1 MWKFLS
7 NIILKNRIVIIIM
20 ITALTVF
27 MAQKGREAKL
37 SYSMAKL
44 LPNDHQVSVDYND
57 FLNKYGSQNVLVIA
71 VEDSL
76 ITTLSHLKKWDKVSE
91 SIKNINGIEQIISF
105 SNLPILQ
112 KDADEKK
119 FTVKKWF
126 SEDIQ
131 TEEEFQKA
139 LAIYQSQPF
148 FKGLIN
154 SEDNKVTTLLIT
166 LDEEMIRSSK
176 REILIS
182 SIKDLVD
189 NYSTDFG
196 VKAHYSGLP
205 YIRTVHSVKVKNEI
219 SMFIL
224 FTLLITALI
233 LYLFFRSFKATISSI
248 IVVIIGVIFSFGS
261 IALIGYEISILM
273 ALVPPVLIVIGIP
286 NCIFLINKFHSE
298 FRLSK
303 NKEDALS
310 KMIQKIGNITLL
322 TNVTTASGFAAFILT
337 NSETLQEFGVIAS
350 LNILFIFLLSL
361 FIIPIYFSFSSAPKK
376 RHTQHL
382 DKKWLNNLVQ
392 YLAYLVKYKRKHIY
406 VITVVLIVVGFF
418 GIIQLKTTGNITDDL
433 PKDQA
438 LYKDLKFLE
447 SNFGGV
453 LPLEVLV
460 NTKKKN
466 GLLKSYN
473 LRKIEKLSDVLETYP
488 EFSKPSSYIDAVKYS
503 KQAFY
508 NGDSTYYSLPNSQ
521 EQRVILSYL
530 KNSSEGLGFGNL
542 LMDSLKQEARI
553 SLRVADISTSKMDS
567 IFDSLLPKINEIF
580 DPEKYDVTITGTS
593 IVFLNGTKF
602 LIKNLVLSLLLV
614 IILISIFMAW
624 MFNSFRMVVVS
635 IIPNLIPLLLTGAI
649 MGYFGIALKP
659 STILVFSIAFGISV
673 DDTIH
678 FLAKYRQELL
688 MNNWNIRKSVFSALN
703 ETGVSMFYT
712 SVVLFFGFFIFVAS
726 DFGGTI
732 ALGLLVSIT
741 LMLAM
746 LSNLLLLPA
755 LLLSLEKI
763 INYEAFQ
770 EPLLDTFDE
779 EEDVELDELK
789 VKRKEKQS

>member
-7 NIILKNRIVIIIM
+7 NFILKNRIVIIIM

-176 REILIS
+176 REILIF
-182 SIKDLVD
+182 SIKALVD

-205 YIRTVHSVKVKNEI
+205 YIRTVDSVKVKNEI

-233 LYLFFRSFKATISSI
+233 LFLFFRSFKATISSI

-261 IALIGYEISILM
+261 IALMGYEISILM

-382 DKKWLNNLVQ
+382 DKKWINNLVQ

-418 GIIQLKTTGNITDDL
+418 GIIQLKTTGNITEDL
-433 PKDQA
+433 PKEQA
-438 LYKDLKFLE
+438 LYQDLKFLE

-779 EEDVELDELK
+779 EEDIELDELK
-789 VKRKEKQS
+789 VKRKEK

>member
-44 LPNDHQVSVDYND
+44 LPNDHQVTVDYND

-91 SIKNINGIEQIISF
+91 SIKKINGIEQIISF

-119 FTVKKWF
+119 FTIKKWF

-154 SEDNKVTTLLIT
+154 SEENKVTTLLIT

-176 REILIS
+176 REILIF
-182 SIKDLVD
+182 SIKALVD

-205 YIRTVHSVKVKNEI
+205 YIRTVDSVKVKNEI

-233 LYLFFRSFKATISSI
+233 LFLFFRSFKATISSI

-261 IALIGYEISILM
+261 IALMGYEISILM

-382 DKKWLNNLVQ
+382 DKKWINNLVQ

-418 GIIQLKTTGNITDDL
+418 GIIQLKTTGNITEDL
-433 PKDQA
+433 PKEQA
-438 LYKDLKFLE
+438 LYQDLKFLE

-521 EQRVILSYL
+521 EQRVISSYL

-580 DPEKYDVTITGTS
+580 DPEKYDVTITGAS

-614 IILISIFMAW
+614 IVLISIFMAW

-779 EEDVELDELK
+779 EEDIELDELK
-789 VKRKEKQS
+789 VKRKEK

>member
-44 LPNDHQVSVDYND
+44 LPNDHQVSIDYND

-154 SEDNKVTTLLIT
+154 SEENKVTTLLIT

-176 REILIS
+176 REILIF
-182 SIKDLVD
+182 SIKALVD

-205 YIRTVHSVKVKNEI
+205 YIRTVDSVKVKNEI

-233 LYLFFRSFKATISSI
+233 LFLFFRSFKATISSI

-261 IALIGYEISILM
+261 IALMGYEISILM

-382 DKKWLNNLVQ
+382 DKKWINNLVQ

-418 GIIQLKTTGNITDDL
+418 GIIQLKTTGNITEDL
-433 PKDQA
+433 PKEQA
-438 LYKDLKFLE
+438 LYQDLKFLE

-580 DPEKYDVTITGTS
+580 DPEKYDVTITGAS

-614 IILISIFMAW
+614 VILISIFMAW

-779 EEDVELDELK
+779 EEDIELDELK
-789 VKRKEKQS
+789 VKRKEK

>member
-7 NIILKNRIVIIIM
+7 NFILKNRIVIIIM

-126 SEDIQ
+126 SEGIQ

-139 LAIYQSQPF
+139 LIIYQSQPF

-176 REILIS
+176 REILIF

-196 VKAHYSGLP
+196 VKAYYSGLP
-205 YIRTVHSVKVKNEI
+205 YIRTVDSVKVKNEI

-261 IALIGYEISILM
+261 IALMGYEISILM

-382 DKKWLNNLVQ
+382 DKKWINNLVQ

-433 PKDQA
+433 PKEQA
-438 LYKDLKFLE
+438 LYQDLKFLE

-508 NGDSTYYSLPNSQ
+508 NGDSTYYSLPNIQ

-789 VKRKEKQS
+789 VKRKEK

>member
-7 NIILKNRIVIIIM
+7 NVILKNRIVIIIM

-37 SYSMAKL
+37 SYSMVKL

-71 VEDSL
+71 IEDSL

-105 SNLPILQ
+105 STLPILQ

-176 REILIS
+176 REILIF

-233 LYLFFRSFKATISSI
+233 LYLFFRSFKATMSSI

-261 IALIGYEISILM
+261 IALMGYEISILM

-337 NSETLQEFGVIAS
+337 NSETLQEFGMIAS

-382 DKKWLNNLVQ
+382 DKKWINNLVQ
-392 YLAYLVKYKRKHIY
+392 YLAYLVQYKRKHIY
-406 VITVVLIVVGFF
+406 IITVVLIVVGFF
-418 GIIQLKTTGNITDDL
+418 GIIQLKTTGNITEDL
-433 PKDQA
+433 PKEQA
-438 LYKDLKFLE
+438 LYQDLKFLE

-488 EFSKPSSYIDAVKYS
+488 EFSKPSSYLDAVKYS

-508 NGDSTYYSLPNSQ
+508 NGDSAYYSLPNSQ
-521 EQRVILSYL
+521 EQRIILSYL

-553 SLRVADISTSKMDS
+553 SLRIADISTSKMDS

-580 DPEKYDVTITGTS
+580 DPEKYDVTITGAS

-688 MNNWNIRKSVFSALN
+688 LNNWNIRKSVFSALN

-732 ALGLLVSIT
+732 ALGLLISIT

-770 EPLLDTFDE
+770 EPLLDIFDE

-789 VKRKEKQS
+789 VKRKEK

>member
-7 NIILKNRIVIIIM
+7 NFILKNRIVIIIM

-126 SEDIQ
+126 SEGIQ

-139 LAIYQSQPF
+139 LTIYQSQPF

-261 IALIGYEISILM
+261 IALMGYEISILM

-382 DKKWLNNLVQ
+382 DKKWINNLVQ

-418 GIIQLKTTGNITDDL
+418 GIIQLKTTGNITEDL
-433 PKDQA
+433 PKEQA
-438 LYKDLKFLE
+438 LYQDLKFLE

-580 DPEKYDVTITGTS
+580 DPEKYDVTITGAS

-602 LIKNLVLSLLLV
+602 LIKNLVLSLFLV

-789 VKRKEKQS
+789 VKRKEK

>member
-7 NIILKNRIVIIIM
+7 NFILKNRIVIIIM

-131 TEEEFQKA
+131 TEEEFQKV

-166 LDEEMIRSSK
+166 LDKEMIRSSK
-176 REILIS
+176 REILIF

-205 YIRTVHSVKVKNEI
+205 YIRTVDSVKVKNEI

-233 LYLFFRSFKATISSI
+233 LFLFFRSFKATISSI

-382 DKKWLNNLVQ
+382 DKKWINNLVQ

-418 GIIQLKTTGNITDDL
+418 GIIQLKTTGNITEDL
-433 PKDQA
+433 PKEQA
-438 LYKDLKFLE
+438 LYQDLKFLE

-488 EFSKPSSYIDAVKYS
+488 EFSKPSSYIDAVKYG

-530 KNSSEGLGFGNL
+530 KNSSEGLGFGNM

-779 EEDVELDELK
+779 EEDIELDELK
-789 VKRKEKQS
+789 VKRKEK

>member
-7 NIILKNRIVIIIM
+7 NFILKNRIVIIIM

-44 LPNDHQVSVDYND
+44 LPNDHQVSIDYND

-91 SIKNINGIEQIISF
+91 SIRKINGIEQIISF
-105 SNLPILQ
+105 STLPILQ

-131 TEEEFQKA
+131 TEEEFQKV
-139 LAIYQSQPF
+139 LAIYQSQPL

-176 REILIS
+176 REILIF

-205 YIRTVHSVKVKNEI
+205 YIRTVDSVKVKNEI

-261 IALIGYEISILM
+261 IALIGYDISILM

-376 RHTQHL
+376 RHTHHL
-382 DKKWLNNLVQ
+382 DKKWINNLVQ

-418 GIIQLKTTGNITDDL
+418 GIIQLKTTGNITEDL
-433 PKDQA
+433 PKEQA
-438 LYKDLKFLE
+438 LYQDLKFLE

-488 EFSKPSSYIDAVKYS
+488 EFSKPSSYIDAVKYG

-530 KNSSEGLGFGNL
+530 KNSSEGLGFGNM

-688 MNNWNIRKSVFSALN
+688 MNNWNIRKSVFSALH

-789 VKRKEKQS
+789 VKRKEK